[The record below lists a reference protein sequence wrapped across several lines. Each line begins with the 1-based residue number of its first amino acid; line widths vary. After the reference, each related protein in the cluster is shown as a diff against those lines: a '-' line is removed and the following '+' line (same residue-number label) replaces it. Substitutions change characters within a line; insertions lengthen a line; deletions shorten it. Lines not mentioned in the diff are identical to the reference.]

1 MPYSKIHP
9 DDMILRD
16 HLAYD
21 RTVLA
26 NERTFLSYARTSIT
40 LLIAGGTLIK
50 FLHEDLSMLCLGT
63 VVSGVGGTV
72 FLFGIRRYVTIK
84 KRLSATYEDPAIASG
99 N

>member
-26 NERTFLSYARTSIT
+26 NERTFLSYCRTSIT

-50 FLHEDLSMLCLGT
+50 FLHHEIYMLCLGIAVFT
-63 VVSGVGGTV
+63 IGGVVFIFGV
-72 FLFGIRRYVTIK
+72 RRYRDVK
-84 KRLSATYEDPAIASG
+84 KRLSVAYEEPPGD
-99 N
+99 

>member
-40 LLIAGGTLIK
+40 LIIAGGTLIK
-50 FLHEDLSMLCLGT
+50 FLHQEVLMLSLGIA
-63 VVSGVGGTV
+63 VFSMGGIV
-72 FLFGIRRYVTIK
+72 LLIGIRRYRSVK
-84 KRLSATYEDPAIASG
+84 RRLSVAYEEPPVS
-99 N
+99 